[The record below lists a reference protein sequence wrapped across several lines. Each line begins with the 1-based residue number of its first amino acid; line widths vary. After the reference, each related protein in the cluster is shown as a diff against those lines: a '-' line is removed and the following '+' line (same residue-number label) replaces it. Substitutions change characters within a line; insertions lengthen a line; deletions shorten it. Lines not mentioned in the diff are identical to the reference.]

1 MLLRFRSV
9 LVEILEGICLS
20 FVVNAKC
27 GCELVQLRLVSP
39 HFEENLE
46 VE

>member
-1 MLLRFRSV
+1 MLFRYRSV
-9 LVEILEGICLS
+9 LLEILEGICLS
-20 FVVNAKC
+20 FVVSANC
-27 GCELVQLRLVSP
+27 GCELFQLRLVSP